1 MKDSSPIIS
10 ARKMTRNQ
18 ILGHDKSNFWGEGEI
33 NSVNNQNLGILI
45 SLYFLNQDS
54 FTVSL
59 FNRSL
64 RAFNKHMLKR
74 NQITK

>member
-1 MKDSSPIIS
+1 
-10 ARKMTRNQ
+10 MTRNQ
-18 ILGHDKSNFWGEGEI
+18 ILGHDKLNFWGEGEV